1 MAYNQTVKVTMIP
14 IKAQRFGVWGGLIAL
29 MILTACGPKSMVVLV
44 PDPDGSV
51 GRITVSNAAGSVE
64 IDQANQATVVHG
76 DRKAPA
82 SPTALDPD
90 EIEATFAAVLSN
102 PPPPPVH
109 FIFYFQ
115 SDAVDLQMRSRR
127 LLPEIVSMITRRM
140 PTRVSV
146 VGHSDTQGDTV
157 YNLELSLRRAKAV
170 KQLLVEQGIEER
182 FIDVSSHGEENPLVK
197 TGDNVANARNR
208 RVEVI
213 VR

>member
-1 MAYNQTVKVTMIP
+1 MAIIQAAKVTMNP
-14 IKAQRFGVWGGLIAL
+14 INSLRFGVWGGLMAL

-51 GRITVSNAAGSVE
+51 GRITVSNAAGAVE

-76 DRKAPA
+76 DRKAPE

-90 EIEATFAAVLSN
+90 EVEATFAAVLAN

-109 FIFYFQ
+109 FILYFR
-115 SDAVDLQMRSRR
+115 SDAVDLQQRSKRQ
-127 LLPEIVSMITRRM
+127 LPDIVSLIAQRM
-140 PTRVSV
+140 PTRISV
-146 VGHSDTQGDTV
+146 VGHSDTQGNEA
-157 YNLELSLRRAKAV
+157 YNLELSMRRARAV
-170 KQLLVEQGIEER
+170 RQLLVEQGIEEK

-197 TGDNVANARNR
+197 TGDNVANAKNR